1 MDGRLIVISYDVA
14 DDRRRL
20 RLANALKD
28 FGVRVQYSVFE
39 CRLDA
44 AQLEKLRNRLVKL
57 VDLQEDSVYLYRLC
71 LACGARQEVYGRE
84 KPGEETDV
92 YIL

>member
-1 MDGRLIVISYDVA
+1 MAGLIVVSYDIP

-39 CRLDA
+39 CHLQPDE
-44 AQLEKLRNRLVKL
+44 LEKLRQRLEPL
-57 VDLQEDSVYLYRLC
+57 VAPQADNVRLYRFC
-71 LACGARQEVYGRE
+71 QDCGTKLETFGTGR
-84 KPGEETDV
+84 PTEEPDV

>member
-1 MDGRLIVISYDVA
+1 MAGLIVVSYDIP

-20 RLANALKD
+20 RLAHALKD

-39 CRLDA
+39 CHLEPDG
-44 AQLEKLRNRLVKL
+44 LEKLRQRLAKL
-57 VDLQEDSVYLYRLC
+57 VDLAEDSVRLYRFC
-71 LACGARQEVYGRE
+71 QDCGTKQEIYGKG
-84 KPGEETDV
+84 KPTEEPET

>member
-1 MDGRLIVISYDVA
+1 MARLIVVSYDIP

-20 RLANALKD
+20 RLANTLKD

-39 CRLDA
+39 CRLEPND
-44 AQLEKLRNRLVKL
+44 LEKLRQRLGKL
-57 VDLQEDSVYLYRLC
+57 VEPAEDSVRLYHFC
-71 LACGARQEVYGRE
+71 LECDEKQEIYGQG
-84 KPGEETDV
+84 KLTEEPDV

>member
-1 MDGRLIVISYDVA
+1 MAHLIVVSYDIP

-20 RLANALKD
+20 RLANTLKD

-39 CRLDA
+39 CRLEPPH
-44 AQLEKLRNRLVKL
+44 LEKLRQRLSKL
-57 VDLQEDSVYLYRLC
+57 IDPARDSVRLYRFC
-71 LACGARQEVYGRE
+71 QDCGEKQEIYGQG
-84 KPGEETDV
+84 KTTEEPEV